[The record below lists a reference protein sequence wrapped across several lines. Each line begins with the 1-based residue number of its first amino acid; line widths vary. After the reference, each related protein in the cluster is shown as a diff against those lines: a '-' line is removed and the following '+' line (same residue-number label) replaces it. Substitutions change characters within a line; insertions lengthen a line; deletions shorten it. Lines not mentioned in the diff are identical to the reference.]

1 MRNPQ
6 PSPLAGM
13 FKHPCGAWVRG
24 ERFASGAIW
33 WRPCVRVTRSGV
45 FGLGYSVEQGA

>member
-1 MRNPQ
+1 MRKPL

-13 FKHPCGAWVRG
+13 FRFPCGAWTRA

-45 FGLGYSVEQGA
+45 FGLGYSAGQGA